1 MRSVWGSRSH
11 HDREKSV
18 VVSHK
23 ELGTPIPVLI
33 LFMITPNLRKVI
45 VKLGFQD
52 AYIQKKAEEV
62 LSIARTKGL
71 RIEHDTPVLVC
82 YDMNGP
88 LTNTQDTVLYPI
100 TGIQEAI
107 GVLKKDNIQK
117 ALVSGWDMTTLA
129 RFRDQRLQAPYLHIV
144 GELGMVWDWKGEVQ
158 EVSPIAMQ
166 EVYRMKEILYREVA
180 RENLKIG
187 IQGNKSSRITGVF
200 FEAEGFE
207 RANLKNHLLLEGK
220 KITTQDIFHSLQNE
234 QGFVWKDNR
243 IIFPCEQSYI
253 QEIDRV
259 LRTVFTLHS
268 VRLALEKDR
277 IALWVDPT
285 DKKDYSPEDMKSF
298 FSKILPAPWEVF
310 IHDDFGAEIIFRDEE
325 GKKVSKESTARL
337 LGERLFNGKPFL
349 LTHVGD
355 RSSDVF
361 IGDDSIF
368 FAQKD
373 TSAEQY
379 CKENNI
385 PHVIVEHGGDY
396 SLILAALLEI

>member
-1 MRSVWGSRSH
+1 
-11 HDREKSV
+11 
-18 VVSHK
+18 
-23 ELGTPIPVLI
+23 
-33 LFMITPNLRKVI
+33 MITPNLRKVI
-45 VKLGFQD
+45 AKLGFQD
-52 AYIQKKAEEV
+52 AYIQRKAEEV

-71 RIEHDTPVLVC
+71 HIEHDALILVC

-88 LTNTQDTVLYPI
+88 LTSTRDTALHPI

-107 GVLKKDNIQK
+107 GVLEKDNIQK

-187 IQGNKSSRITGVF
+187 VQGNKSSRITGVF
-200 FEAEGFE
+200 FEAEGFR
-207 RANLKNHLLLEGK
+207 RANLVNHLLLKGK
-220 KITTQDIFHSLQNE
+220 KITTKDIFQSLQNE
-234 QGFVWKDNR
+234 QDFVWDDDR
-243 IIFPCEQSYI
+243 IIFPCKQPYI

-277 IALWVDPT
+277 IALWVDHI
-285 DKKDYSPEDMKSF
+285 DKEDYSPKDMKSF

-310 IHDDFGAEIIFRDEE
+310 VHDDFGAEIMFRDEE
-325 GKKVSKESTARL
+325 GKKISKESTAHL
-337 LGERLFNGKPFL
+337 LGERLFNDKPFI

-368 FAQKD
+368 FAQKG
-373 TSAEQY
+373 TSAEMY
-379 CKENNI
+379 CIENNI
-385 PHVIVEHGGDY
+385 PYISVMHGGDY
-396 SLILAALLEI
+396 SLILAALLKI